1 MKNLKKYVGVLML
14 LALPALHA
22 QIADDTTIEWCT
34 VSATINENIG
44 MVVNQIYHHQP
55 DIIAAVLDVRW
66 WIEDG
71 DLFLDYGNGYPLLI
85 LADVYVEGRYL
96 TGRLYSNNIDQG
108 TVTIIQE

>member
-1 MKNLKKYVGVLML
+1 MASRLKPNTISTYMRFRHPGTTYQWFGSLITCFGVDE
-14 LALPALHA
+14 
-22 QIADDTTIEWCT
+22 QWYYDWDR
-34 VSATINENIG
+34 V
-44 MVVNQIYHHQP
+44 
-55 DIIAAVLDVRW
+55 AAVLDVRW

-108 TVTIIQE
+108 TVTLEMSN